1 MAAAASNDDGRKK
14 KGRGHRSGTGTLLAG
29 RGDVS
34 AAVPAS
40 RQKYPAPSVEGWIL
54 MVTGVHEDAT
64 DDDVRVLS
72 LGSFVFLFL
81 LTSFVFDLPR
91 TPFDLVPCSH
101 PPLLR
106 QTFF

>member
-1 MAAAASNDDGRKK
+1 MAASASTDDGRKK

-40 RQKYPAPSVEGWIL
+40 RQKNPAPSVEGWIL

-64 DDDVRVLS
+64 DDDVRALFFYRWAQKLS
-72 LGSFVFLFL
+72 LFA
-81 LTSFVFDLPR
+81 
-91 TPFDLVPCSH
+91 
-101 PPLLR
+101 PPPSR
-106 QTFF
+106 

>member
-1 MAAAASNDDGRKK
+1 MAASASTDDGRKK

-40 RQKYPAPSVEGWIL
+40 RQKNPAPSVEGWIL

-64 DDDVRVLS
+64 DDDVRA
-72 LGSFVFLFL
+72 LFFIAGL
-81 LTSFVFDLPR
+81 KNCPSSRLPPR
-91 TPFDLVPCSH
+91 
-101 PPLLR
+101 
-106 QTFF
+106 